1 MSDTAITVIAYVNS
15 KEEMK
20 KEVEKE
26 LLKLVAPTRSEP
38 GCTVYDLYRAAERK
52 TFFMFYECWRSKKD
66 LDEHLQ
72 MPYVR
77 HFMKKA
83 GEMLTEPVSV
93 SLWEKLSE

>member
-1 MSDTAITVIAYVNS
+1 MSDTRITVMAYVNS

-38 GCTVYDLYRAAERK
+38 GCTVYDLYRSAERK
-52 TFFMFYECWRSKKD
+52 TFFMFYECWRSKAD

-72 MPYVR
+72 MPYIKD
-77 HFMKKA
+77 FMSKA
-83 GEMLTEPVSV
+83 IEMLSEPVEV